1 MAGVYLNFALAK
13 PAPMKLTYYGHS
25 CFAVQAGGKSIL
37 FDPFITPN
45 ELAKNIRLSDIK
57 ADYILVSH
65 GHGDHV
71 ADCVALAKQTG
82 ATVVGSFE
90 VVDWL
95 GKQGV
100 EASHPMNHGGKK
112 SFDWGTVKCTNAI
125 HSSSMPDGS
134 YGGNPMGFLVTSAEK
149 SFYYSGDTALTMD
162 MQLVS
167 RWAQPDFALLPIGDN
182 FTMGY
187 EDAIIAAELI
197 SCRTIVGLHY
207 DTFGAIRIDREK
219 VKKAFSE
226 AGLTLHLPAIGE
238 SIEL

>member
-1 MAGVYLNFALAK
+1 
-13 PAPMKLTYYGHS
+13 MKLTYYGHS
-25 CFAVQAGGKSIL
+25 CFAVEIKGKSIL

-45 ELAKNIRLSDIK
+45 ELAKNIRLSDIR

-71 ADCVALAKQTG
+71 ADCAALAKQTG
-82 ATVVGSFE
+82 ATVVGAFE

-100 EASHPMNHGGKK
+100 EKSHPMNHGGKK
-112 SFDWGTVKCTNAI
+112 VFDWGTVKCTNAI

-134 YGGNPMGFLVTSAEK
+134 YGGNPMGFLVTGAEK

-162 MQLVS
+162 MQLVP
-167 RWAQPDFALLPIGDN
+167 RWGQPDFALLPIGDN

-187 EDAIIAAELI
+187 EDAIMAAELI
-197 SCRTIVGLHY
+197 QCRTIIGLHY
-207 DTFGAIRIDREK
+207 DTFGTIRIDRDK
-219 VKKAFSE
+219 VTKAFAE
-226 AGLTLHLPAIGE
+226 AGLILHLPAIGE
-238 SIEL
+238 RIEL